1 MYMAPDKRL
10 KQNYIYQLMRYNGLL
25 YITASL
31 FLFFSC
37 NDQEKKEDAPSI
49 KPKEVFTLKN
59 SGWDIYSG
67 DGYRYGP
74 TIIIND
80 DGSID
85 AWFAAV
91 GDAYGEW
98 RYLFEKT
105 GNNSPVAV
113 TTHGSV
119 GQRFSADVPFW
130 GVKVVSPNWNGQP
143 CGLTFRLYR
152 WDDSNMGYDEVV
164 MQNPVATATFVDYA
178 DGEKIGVTSDDK
190 FPAGTYLWELSDAL
204 TQHSGVW
211 LREGAVTGV
220 VSYQG
225 GMPVAGNRN
234 WEAMW
239 AEKKTSGEIFW
250 DQASYQ
256 HSTDNGKTWTEEIMS
271 LLPTEFSS
279 DHYSVCDPGAA
290 YWNGYYYIGY
300 TSTENIAMTQNN
312 VYIARSMHPE
322 GPWEKWE
329 GDRWGDDPQPVI
341 RYDGDPTK
349 FGAGEPSIVVVD
361 DTIYFYYS
369 WNDEGT
375 TTRVAT
381 APSDDPNWPSQLT
394 YRGVAIDKSTIAG
407 ADHADVKYREE
418 TGKFQAIHTADRMSE
433 KGYLVLW
440 QSDNG
445 IDFQKIGEVKDHL
458 MPGIH
463 NCGWSGDGRGH
474 IKKDVPQ
481 FLAYAYGVGS
491 WGKWKTR
498 WAEIEW

>member
-1 MYMAPDKRL
+1 MHQFMRK
-10 KQNYIYQLMRYNGLL
+10 YILFFL
-25 YITASL
+25 TASL

-37 NDQEKKEDAPSI
+37 NDQEKKEDTISAEPR
-49 KPKEVFTLKN
+49 ELFTLKN

-67 DGYRYGP
+67 DSYRYGP
-74 TIIIND
+74 SIIIND

-91 GDAYGEW
+91 GGAYGAW
-98 RYLFEKT
+98 RNLFEKT

-113 TTHGSV
+113 SAHGSV
-119 GQRFSADVPFW
+119 GQRFTADVPFW

-143 CGLTFRLYR
+143 CGLTCRLFR
-152 WDDSNMGYDEVV
+152 WDDSSLSYDEVV
-164 MQNPVATATFVDYA
+164 KQTPIATATFVNYA
-178 DGEKIGVTSDDK
+178 DGEKIGVTNEDK
-190 FPAGTYLWELSDAL
+190 FPPGTYLWELSEAL
-204 TQHSGVW
+204 TDHSGVW
-211 LREGAVTGV
+211 LRDGAVTGV

-225 GMPVAGNRN
+225 GIPVAGNKN

-239 AEKKTSGEIFW
+239 AEEKTSGEIFW

-256 HSTDNGKTWTEEIMS
+256 HSADHGKTWTEEVMS
-271 LLPTEFSS
+271 LLPTEFTS

-300 TSTENIAMTQNN
+300 TSTENSAMTQNN
-312 VYIARSMHPE
+312 VYIARSRNPE

-329 GDRWGDDPQPVI
+329 GDQWGDDPQPVI
-341 RYDGDPTK
+341 FYDGDPTK

-369 WNDEGT
+369 WNDAGT

-381 APSDDPNWPSQLT
+381 APANHPDWPGQLT
-394 YRGVAIDKSTIAG
+394 YRGVAMDKSTIAG
-407 ADHADVKYREE
+407 ADHADVKYREDIN
-418 TGKFQAIHTADRMSE
+418 KFQAIHTADRMSE
-433 KGYLVLW
+433 KGYLVIW
-440 QSDNG
+440 QSENG
-445 IDFQKIGEVKDHL
+445 IDFEQIGEVRNQL

-463 NCGWSGDGRGH
+463 NCGWSGDGQGH
-474 IKKDVPQ
+474 IRKGVPQ
-481 FLAYAYGVGS
+481 FLSYAYGVGS

-498 WAEIEW
+498 WVEIVW